1 MKFRCTIIFVLLL
14 AGSQVVLAQSK
25 KKKEVAKEESTNGQ
39 PSSLAPYNPEKQ
51 KSAEIEKKKTRKP
64 SRKVTY
70 NARDK
75 FYDRMEAVA
84 KENRKAEKEL
94 KKPQYSDPSYFGHK
108 RPPKRRPAGKLKYCK
123 ECGLRH

>member
-1 MKFRCTIIFVLLL
+1 MKFRCTIILVLLL

-25 KKKEVAKEESTNGQ
+25 KKKEAAKEESTNGQ

>member
-1 MKFRCTIIFVLLL
+1 MKCRFAIIFVLLL
-14 AGSQVVLAQSK
+14 AGSQVGFAQSK
-25 KKKEVAKEESTNGQ
+25 KKKEVVKEETTNGQ
-39 PSSLAPYNPEKQ
+39 PSSLTPYYPEKQ
-51 KSAEIEKKKTRKP
+51 KSAEKKKTTRK
-64 SRKVTY
+64 SGRKVTY

-75 FYDRMEAVA
+75 FYDRMETVA